1 MKLAKQLSRVMLQTM
16 LYDANA
22 PSQQNL
28 LDLHAV
34 HCALGQHLFWR
45 HGRLCFDLATAQP
58 LEVLPAVAASC
69 GTCTCSRLPNSGN
82 VHARF
87 VQGEDLRD
95 AQSAPCFC

>member
-45 HGRLCFDLATAQP
+45 HGRLRFDLATAQP
-58 LEVLPAVAASC
+58 LEVLRQWLLHAEHAPAAGCPIQAMCMHALSRR
-69 GTCTCSRLPNSGN
+69 GPKRCTKRAMLC
-82 VHARF
+82 
-87 VQGEDLRD
+87 
-95 AQSAPCFC
+95 